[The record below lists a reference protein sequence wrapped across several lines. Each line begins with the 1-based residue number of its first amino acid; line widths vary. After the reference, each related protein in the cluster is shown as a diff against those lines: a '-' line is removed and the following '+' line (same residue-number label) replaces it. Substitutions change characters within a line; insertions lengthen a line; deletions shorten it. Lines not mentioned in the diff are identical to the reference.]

1 MADFLLYG
9 AYGYTGELT
18 AREAVRRG
26 LKPLLAGRDAARL
39 APLAATLGLEHRA
52 FDLDDTGA
60 LDAALGAVPLVLHA
74 AGPFVRTAGPMVEG
88 CLRTGVHYLDI
99 TGEIDVYEAL
109 AARDEEARQAGV
121 MLLPGVGFDVVPT
134 DCLALYLKNQLPEA
148 THLEL
153 AFLNQSGVSRGTAT
167 TAIENLGQG
176 GAVRREGRL
185 VRVPPG
191 YRVREVDFGRGAV
204 PVVSIPWGDVATA
217 YRTTG
222 IPNITVYAYFGRR
235 APLVMRLSRYLGWLL
250 ASAPVQALLKAWIQ
264 QQPPGPSPEQR
275 ATGRSFV
282 WGAARDAAGR
292 QVEARLTGPESYT
305 LTVLAALAAIERVR
319 AGQAQPGYQ
328 TPAGVFGADLI
339 LEVDG
344 VNRDA

>member
-9 AYGYTGELT
+9 AYGYTGELI

-26 LKPLLAGRDAARL
+26 LQPLLAGRDAGRL
-39 APLAATLGLEHRA
+39 APLATELGLDHRA
-52 FDLDDTGA
+52 IALDDAGA
-60 LDAALGAVPLVLHA
+60 LEAALAEVPLVLHA
-74 AGPFVRTAGPMVEG
+74 AGPFARTAAPMVAG
-88 CLRTGVHYLDI
+88 CLRTGTHYLDV
-99 TGEIDVYEAL
+99 TGEIAVYEAL

-134 DCLALYLKNQLPEA
+134 DCLALYLKNRLPEA
-148 THLEL
+148 VHLEL

-176 GAVRREGRL
+176 GAVRRDGHL
-185 VRVPPG
+185 VRVPPA

-204 PVVSIPWGDVATA
+204 PAVSIPWGDVATA

-250 ASAPVQALLKAWIQ
+250 ASAPVQALLKAWVQ
-264 QQPPGPSPEQR
+264 RQPPGPSAEQR

-282 WGAARDAAGR
+282 WGAATDGAGR

-305 LTVLAALAAIERVR
+305 LTVRAALAAVARVR
-319 AGQAQPGYQ
+319 GGEAVPGYQ
-328 TPAGVFGADLI
+328 TPAGAFGEDFV
-339 LEVDG
+339 LEVEG
-344 VNRDA
+344 VQREA